1 MTAASG
7 NLDHCEYS
15 QGKPARLDTPHTLL
29 VVDDTPSSLK
39 LTSALLASRGYR
51 VRGALSGE
59 DALSQVDAELPDLV
73 LLDVVMPGMDGF
85 EVCRRLRARAG
96 DRVFPIVML
105 TSLDGHAEKVA
116 GLESGAD
123 DFLSKPV
130 SPPELFARVNSL
142 LRIKQLY
149 DQVTAQSREL
159 AIWNATLEARVS
171 EAVQSNEK
179 LSRLKRFLSPQLADL
194 VVAGGAS
201 DPLVTHRR
209 EIAVVYVDLRG
220 FTAFAE
226 SIEPERVMQALR
238 EYHAVMG
245 RIIQRFGA
253 TLERFTGDGMMVFLN
268 DPVPI
273 PDPAL
278 RAVDMAL
285 AMRDEARALGEIWRA
300 RGFDLGIGIGV
311 AHGLA
316 TIGAIGFEQRIDYG
330 AIGTVTNLAA
340 RLCAEAPAGEIY
352 CSQHVHAEIDG
363 RFATECLGDFTLR
376 GLARP
381 QGIYKLLE
389 HAPA

>member
-1 MTAASG
+1 MGIIANIRSESPK
-7 NLDHCEYS
+7 LES
-15 QGKPARLDTPHTLL
+15 PHTLL

-39 LTSALLASRGYR
+39 LTATLLTSRGYR
-51 VRGALSGE
+51 VRTTLSGE
-59 DALSQVDAELPDLV
+59 DAIAEVGNEWPDLV

-85 EVCRRLRARAG
+85 EACRRLRAKAG
-96 DRVFPIVML
+96 ERVFPIVML

-116 GLESGAD
+116 GLEAGAD

-142 LRIKQLY
+142 LRIKKLY
-149 DQVTAQSREL
+149 DQVTAQAYEL
-159 AIWNATLEARVS
+159 EMWNATLEARVA
-171 EAVQSNEK
+171 EAVQANTK

-201 DPLVTHRR
+201 DPLVAHRR

-220 FTAFAE
+220 FTAFTETTAAE
-226 SIEPERVMQALR
+226 LVMEALR

-245 RIIQRFGA
+245 RVILRFGA

-278 RAVDMAL
+278 RAVEMSL
-285 AMRDEARALGEIWRA
+285 AMRDEARALGRAWRA

-311 AHGLA
+311 SHGLA
-316 TIGAIGFEQRIDYG
+316 TMGAIGFEERIDYG

-352 CSQHVHAEIDG
+352 CSQRVHAEVDG
-363 RFATECLGDFTLR
+363 RFASEFMGETPLR
-376 GLARP
+376 GMAKP

-389 HAPA
+389 HAQV

>member
-1 MTAASG
+1 MNTA
-7 NLDHCEYS
+7 
-15 QGKPARLDTPHTLL
+15 RTIL

-39 LTSALLASRGYR
+39 LTATLLTSKGHR
-51 VRGALSGE
+51 VITALSGE
-59 DALSQVDAELPDLV
+59 DSLALLNSEWPDLV

-85 EVCRRLRARAG
+85 EVCRRMRAMAG
-96 DRVFPIVML
+96 ERVFPIVML

-116 GLESGAD
+116 GLEAGAD
-123 DFLSKPV
+123 EFLSKPV

-142 LRIKQLY
+142 LRIKSLY
-149 DQVTAQSREL
+149 DQVTAQAREL
-159 AIWNATLEARVS
+159 ELWNATLEARVE
-171 EAVQSNEK
+171 EAVQANQK
-179 LSRLKRFLSPQLADL
+179 LSRLKRFMSPQLADL

-226 SIEPERVMQALR
+226 STEPERVMQALR
-238 EYHAVMG
+238 EYHQIMG

-273 PDPAL
+273 PDPAA

-285 AMRDEARALGEIWRA
+285 AMRDEARALGEVWRN

-311 AHGLA
+311 AFGPA
-316 TIGAIGFEQRIDYG
+316 TLGAIGFEERIDYG

-340 RLCAEAPAGEIY
+340 RLCADSPAGEIL
-352 CSQHVHAEIDG
+352 CCQRVHAAIDG
-363 RFATECLGDFTLR
+363 RLATECLGDLPIR

-381 QGIYKLLE
+381 QRIYKLLE
-389 HAPA
+389 HANA